1 MEYSIGDIKIYHGD
15 NLEVLNNLNLD
26 YSKCIFVSDPPFNIG
41 YHYETYSDNMKE
53 SEYYDWLYS
62 IFGNNKQ
69 VMINYSENLFKYA
82 FRINEIPQKIV
93 PWVYNSNTARQ
104 HRQIAFFGVK
114 PDFKKVGQEYKNLK
128 DKRIIKRIEEGK
140 MAKLYDW
147 WNVNQ
152 VKNVSKEKTEHPCQM
167 PLQIMENIIGILP
180 EEYII
185 IDPFLG
191 SGTTAIACMKY
202 GRKFFGIENDE
213 KYFNISKD
221 RIFDNKNLLTYEK

>member
-1 MEYSIGDIKIYHGD
+1 
-15 NLEVLNNLNLD
+15 
-26 YSKCIFVSDPPFNIG
+26 
-41 YHYETYSDNMKE
+41 
-53 SEYYDWLYS
+53 
-62 IFGNNKQ
+62 
-69 VMINYSENLFKYA
+69 
-82 FRINEIPQKIV
+82 
-93 PWVYNSNTARQ
+93 
-104 HRQIAFFGVK
+104 
-114 PDFKKVGQEYKNLK
+114 
-128 DKRIIKRIEEGK
+128 
-140 MAKLYDW
+140 
-147 WNVNQ
+147 VNQ

>member
-26 YSKCIFVSDPPFNIG
+26 YSKCIFVSDPQFNIG

-69 VMINYSENLFKYA
+69 VMINYPENLFKYA

>member
-69 VMINYSENLFKYA
+69 VMINYPENLFKYA
-82 FRINEIPQKIV
+82 FKINEIPQKIV

>member
-1 MEYSIGDIKIYHGD
+1 MEYSVEDIKIYHGD
-15 NLEVLNNLNLD
+15 NLEVLGKLNLD

-69 VMINYSENLFKYA
+69 VIIHYAENLFKYA
-82 FRINEIPQKIV
+82 FKINEIPQKIV
-93 PWVYNSNTARQ
+93 PWVYNSNTSRQ

-114 PDFKKVGQEYKNLK
+114 PDFKKVGQEYKNLN
-128 DKRIIKRIEEGK
+128 DKRIKKRIEEGK

-167 PLQIMENIIGILP
+167 PLEIMENIIGILP
-180 EEYII
+180 DEYII

-213 KYFNISKD
+213 KYFNISKK
-221 RIFDNKNLLTYEK
+221 RISDKILSV